1 MRPIKKFIVKCDTWQ
16 KARDVGIMIETLNGK
31 YYEMYATNDG
41 MLYKRLTMNGELP
54 PAVIIYDGELTD
66 IMPML
71 IRLFKD
77 EYEIYEYKNGTQKPW
92 QFLEWC
98 FGKTASYNGEDG
110 EDGENGYVD
119 TRIKREGKPIVNY
132 RLEILEILIEMKKLS
147 DGYERERPNKY
158 WHRMQELV
166 DKLGELV
173 AY

>member
-1 MRPIKKFIVKCDTWQ
+1 MRPIKKFIVKCDTWEN
-16 KARDVGIMIETLNGK
+16 AREVCIKIEMLSGK
-31 YYEMYATNDG
+31 YYEMYATDDG
-41 MLYKRLTMNGELP
+41 LLYKRLAEIESP
-54 PAVIIYDGELTD
+54 PVVIIYDGELTD

-92 QFLEWC
+92 QFLKWC
-98 FGKTASYNGEDG
+98 FGKTAPYKRED
-110 EDGENGYVD
+110 GYVD
-119 TRIKREGKPIVNY
+119 TGIKREGKPRVDY

-173 AY
+173 AN